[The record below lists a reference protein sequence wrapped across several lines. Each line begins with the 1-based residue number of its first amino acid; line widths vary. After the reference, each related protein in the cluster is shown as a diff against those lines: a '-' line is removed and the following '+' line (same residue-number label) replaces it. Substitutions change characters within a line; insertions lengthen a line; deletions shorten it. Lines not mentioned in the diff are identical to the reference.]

1 MAFPFNSSLL
11 SGYFQFGN
19 NHFFLQF
26 FLLENIL
33 QMFIY
38 SGNSYP
44 KELCHSLLG
53 TPYCTVLY
61 NNLYLALLVGHA
73 IKQELYLVFLSIRL
87 LHPR

>member
-1 MAFPFNSSLL
+1 ML

-26 FLLENIL
+26 SLLENIL
-33 QMFIY
+33 QMFTY

-44 KELCHSLLG
+44 KELRHSLLG
-53 TPYCTVLY
+53 TPYCTILY
-61 NNLYLALLVGHA
+61 NDLYLALLVGHA
-73 IKQELYLVFLSIRL
+73 VKQKLYLVFHSISL